1 MSSDTLEQTF
11 NVGSPAR
18 LKLSNICGSVEILP
32 GEAGVLSVTAV
43 KHSENGDS
51 GRTKVQMSQAADG
64 LVTVETRFQDAW
76 WAFFS
81 FSKPCKVDYKVHIP
95 PTCEVDASCVSS
107 SLDVRDLDGKFKL
120 STVSGELKIEDITGE
135 MKVSAVSGDLSGTR
149 LSGPLHLNT
158 VSGEVRLVDSS
169 LPTADLTTV
178 SGEMRLQTALT
189 DGPYR
194 FHSVSGSIW
203 LSVPA
208 NTRCSLDLQ
217 SVSGRVHVRLPI
229 TRQKTGGGHSSF
241 DVQGGGVQVV
251 ANSVSGSLYVEN
263 PETATQPSAPVEEKA
278 WQAVPPQP
286 PLAPIP
292 PEPPLPPEPL
302 LDRATILDRIEK
314 GEMSVEE
321 GLKALGKL
329 A

>member
-11 NVGSPAR
+11 SVASPAR
-18 LKLSNICGSVEILP
+18 LKLSNISGSVEILP

-76 WAFFS
+76 WGFFS

-107 SLDVRDLDGKFKL
+107 SLAVHGLDGKFKL
-120 STVSGELKIEDITGE
+120 SSVSGELSMEGITGE
-135 MKVSAVSGDLSGTR
+135 IKASSVSGEISGTKLSGA
-149 LSGPLHLNT
+149 LHLNT
-158 VSGEVRLVDSS
+158 VSGEVRLEDST
-169 LPTADLTTV
+169 LPSADLTTV

-217 SVSGRVHVRLPI
+217 SVSGRIHVRLPV
-229 TRQKTGGGHSSF
+229 TRQKTSGGHSSY
-241 DVQGGGVQVV
+241 DVQGGGVRVA

-263 PETATQPSAPVEEKA
+263 PETAAQSSAPVEEKD
-278 WQAVPPQP
+278 WQVVPPQP
-286 PLAPIP
+286 PSI
-292 PEPPLPPEPL
+292 PEPPVPLIPPEPL
-302 LDRATILDRIEK
+302 LDRSTILDRIEK
-314 GEMSVEE
+314 GEMSVED

-329 A
+329 S